1 MLIHLGYI
9 FLKCKLEKKI
19 LISKKIPE
27 TIDGIGT
34 VFVEVTEVGCVDII
48 VPPGIEV
55 LAVTEVLAGGTEDA
69 KPPKAG
75 GFAALTAGAGLARRN
90 ETYE

>member
-9 FLKCKLEKKI
+9 FLKCKLEKKF
-19 LISKKIPE
+19 LISKQIPD

-55 LAVTEVLAGGTEDA
+55 LAVTEVLAGGAEDA
-69 KPPKAG
+69 KPPKAE